1 MIAVSVIK
9 YQYFIYSN
17 SILTAALW
25 IRYSYHPHC
34 QVRKLRHE
42 RLGNLPKVTCKC
54 VPGIQTK
61 VDGLVAKLCLTFVTL
76 WTVACQAPLS
86 MGFSRQ
92 AHWSGLPFL
101 SLADIQADD
110 VMLLTSTDMCSF
122 IFYLHPTF
130 EEELCDIFFYII
142 SPLGLPRAI
151 EEVSIILLFTPYQDP

>member
-1 MIAVSVIK
+1 M
-9 YQYFIYSN
+9 
-17 SILTAALW
+17 
-25 IRYSYHPHC
+25 
-34 QVRKLRHE
+34 RKLRHE

-61 VDGLVAKLCLTFVTL
+61 GDGLVAKLCLTFVTL

-92 AHWSGLPFL
+92 AHWGGLPFP
-101 SLADIQADD
+101 SLANIQADD

-130 EEELCDIFFYII
+130 EE
-142 SPLGLPRAI
+142 
-151 EEVSIILLFTPYQDP
+151 